1 MQNDVGWNLLTARL
15 VSAPRPQTLEELVVY
30 GTIRGSAGSCVGP
43 LYRNGSTFGG
53 GDTVLS
59 DRSSSSQ
66 GSACGEIGSFV
77 DLSEANVA
85 PGARRDFLPVSEV
98 PEEVLAAAGLE
109 SYIGFDGSDLVIR
122 RPRPALEPCGD
133 GPTAALVEA
142 LVL

>member
-1 MQNDVGWNLLTARL
+1 VQNDVGWNLLTARL

-30 GTIRGSAGSCVGP
+30 GNIRGSAGSCVGP

-53 GDTVLS
+53 GTVLS

-66 GSACGEIGSFV
+66 GSVCGEIGSFV

-85 PGARRDFLPVSEV
+85 AGARRDFLPVSEV
-98 PEEVLAAAGLE
+98 PEEVLAAAGFEGDVSL
-109 SYIGFDGSDLVIR
+109 DGSDLIVC
-122 RPRPALEPCGD
+122 RPRPALEAGGD
-133 GPTAALVEA
+133 RPAATLVDA